1 MKNRKQKPVLFQN
14 TAKKIEDHKKQSE
27 GKIGFFGR
35 QWIGDIMEK
44 KQVLKK
50 VTLRINKE
58 LGKQLE
64 QFAKEEGISRQE
76 AVGILVQFAMD
87 HQKKPDPSEETLS

>member
-1 MKNRKQKPVLFQN
+1 
-14 TAKKIEDHKKQSE
+14 
-27 GKIGFFGR
+27 
-35 QWIGDIMEK
+35 MEK

-87 HQKKPDPSEETLS
+87 HQMKKTDQSEETLS